1 MPLTATPCPLPL
13 ASRHRSSPPSLTPNP
28 HPLPCLL
35 PRQSLL
41 ASPHRTLDGASADF
55 YYVPVYMSCAILPV
69 YDWSGSPSYQSGFPM
84 RPVTAMRMARALL
97 CLPTAP
103 TYCAYLLRLLYLLH
117 SPAHPLHPLCL
128 LHLLYSLHSPAPLL
142 HPLHPLHPLDPLCP
156 SGARGD
162 GACAQ
167 HAALLERLQGSAW

>member
-13 ASRHRSSPPSLTPNP
+13 ASRPRSSPPSLAPNP

-84 RPVTAMRMARALL
+84 RPVTAMRMARYYAYLL

-103 TYCAYLLRLLYLLH
+103 TYCAYLLHLPTAPTYCTYLLCLPTAPTYCTYSTYSTLLLTH
-117 SPAHPLHPLCL
+117 STHSTYCTYSTHSTLL
-128 LHLLYSLHSPAPLL
+128 LH
-142 HPLHPLHPLDPLCP
+142 
-156 SGARGD
+156 
-162 GACAQ
+162 
-167 HAALLERLQGSAW
+167 